1 MAKLRFHWL
10 DGAAC
15 VSFLA
20 YSASAVLTPICLVIL
35 ASELS
40 LTLAQGGTI
49 EVARSLLIL
58 LVLLAS
64 GFAAARWGKAS
75 VLGMGLVVLGVG
87 LGLYAMAPVY
97 GVIVMAAALVGL
109 GGGVV
114 EGLINPLVQELHP
127 SDSGRYLN
135 IVNGF
140 WSVGVLLTVLITG
153 DLLTRNVSWRVIAA
167 SLAGF
172 SVLAGGLFLF
182 LARHAPHV
190 ISHTAGDV
198 LGHKREILTTGRF
211 WLFVPMMF
219 LAGGAEGAFTFW
231 SASYIQL
238 HHQGLPRA
246 GGIGTACFAGGMI
259 VGRFAG
265 GWLIEQRHLRR
276 FIILSALA
284 GLGISFLVPKVQSL
298 ETLYTLLVLAG
309 LSVAC
314 FWPSIQSYAVD
325 RLPVEP
331 TALFILLS
339 CAGIP
344 GFAFVSWLMGFV
356 GDRAG
361 LRASFFV
368 VPAFF
373 ALLLFIVIVERA
385 CRPRSTD
392 PPGEA
397 IQERPPER

>member
-1 MAKLRFHWL
+1 
-10 DGAAC
+10 
-15 VSFLA
+15 
-20 YSASAVLTPICLVIL
+20 
-35 ASELS
+35 
-40 LTLAQGGTI
+40 
-49 EVARSLLIL
+49 
-58 LVLLAS
+58 
-64 GFAAARWGKAS
+64 
-75 VLGMGLVVLGVG
+75 
-87 LGLYAMAPVY
+87 
-97 GVIVMAAALVGL
+97 
-109 GGGVV
+109 
-114 EGLINPLVQELHP
+114 
-127 SDSGRYLN
+127 
-135 IVNGF
+135 
-140 WSVGVLLTVLITG
+140 
-153 DLLTRNVSWRVIAA
+153 
-167 SLAGF
+167 
-172 SVLAGGLFLF
+172 
-182 LARHAPHV
+182 
-190 ISHTAGDV
+190 
-198 LGHKREILTTGRF
+198 
-211 WLFVPMMF
+211 
-219 LAGGAEGAFTFW
+219 
-231 SASYIQL
+231 
-238 HHQGLPRA
+238 
-246 GGIGTACFAGGMI
+246 
-259 VGRFAG
+259 
-265 GWLIEQRHLRR
+265 
-276 FIILSALA
+276 
-284 GLGISFLVPKVQSL
+284 VQSL